1 MKLSFL
7 EPVTGGPGPW
17 ASVHLDTSRD
27 IEDPDRAIALR
38 WRQLR
43 AALRAQGADEATVGA
58 LDDVV
63 GADRAI
69 PGRHGQALFAAH
81 GRLGL
86 AAGLPDPPE
95 HDTAR
100 FGPLPDTLPV
110 ALAQAPDIPYLAV
123 VLTRTAPPPGGGAD
137 TPRDGAGQVLVV
149 GEAGRWPM
157 SRIAPGRRLS
167 RRLPVADWPRSAHQ
181 VARDLADL
189 ADGHRAEVVVVCR
202 DAGDPWLSGVLVNR
216 LPIQLQNSLTV
227 VDNDA
232 SDVSDGIDEIDVSEG
247 SDGTDV
253 SDLGDLD
260 DRSEVSEEHDDR
272 RATHDMN
279 DEVDDGTESG
289 HPAGRALA
297 EAHVARV
304 LDGCLSRADERH
316 VDVFFT
322 QRARHRHRSE
332 GIAAAV
338 TALQRGQAQAVLL
351 SPPLR
356 LPEHLWTGTRPDQI
370 ALTAAELRS
379 FGTSDVRGEPAGSAL
394 LHAAVRTGA
403 DLVVLPPDE
412 TPLTDGV
419 GVVLRY
425 RDVTDLT
432 VL

>member
-27 IEDPDRAIALR
+27 TEDPDRAVALR
-38 WRQLR
+38 WRRLR

-63 GADRAI
+63 GGDRGI

-86 AAGLPDPPE
+86 AAELPDPPE

-100 FGPLPDTLPV
+100 FGPLPDILPV
-110 ALAQAPDIPYLAV
+110 ALAHAPDIPYLAV
-123 VLTRTAPPPGGGAD
+123 VLTRTAPPPGRGAD
-137 TPRDGAGQVLVV
+137 TRQDGAGQVLVV

-167 RRLPVADWPRSAHQ
+167 RRLPVADWPRSAHR
-181 VARDLADL
+181 VARELADL

-202 DAGDPWLSGVLVNR
+202 DAGDPWLAGVLVNR

-227 VDNDA
+227 VDNGA
-232 SDVSDGIDEIDVSEG
+232 SDGIDVSEG

-253 SDLGDLD
+253 SDLGEV
-260 DRSEVSEEHDDR
+260 SEVSEVREVSEERDDR
-272 RATHDMN
+272 RAATDRN
-279 DEVDDGTESG
+279 DDADDGTASG
-289 HPAGRALA
+289 QCAGRALA
-297 EAHVARV
+297 ETHVARV
-304 LDGCLSRADERH
+304 LDGCLSKADERH

-322 QRARHRHRSE
+322 QRARHRRRSE

-356 LPEHLWTGTRPDQI
+356 LPAHLWTGTRPDQI
-370 ALTAAELRS
+370 ALTAAELAS
-379 FGTSDVRGEPAGSAL
+379 FGTSGVREEPAGTAL

-425 RDVTDLT
+425 RDVTDMT

>member
-27 IEDPDRAIALR
+27 VEDPDRAVALR
-38 WRQLR
+38 WRRLR
-43 AALRAQGADEATVGA
+43 AALRAQGADEATIGA

-63 GADRAI
+63 AADRGI

-86 AAGLPDPPE
+86 AGELPDPPA

-100 FGPLPDTLPV
+100 FGPLADTLPV
-110 ALAQAPDIPYLAV
+110 ALAHAPDIPYLAV
-123 VLTRTAPPPGGGAD
+123 VLTRTAPPPGPTAD
-137 TPRDGAGQVLVV
+137 TREDGAGQVLVV

-167 RRLPVADWPRSAHQ
+167 RRLPVADWPRSAHR
-181 VARDLADL
+181 VARELADL
-189 ADGHRAEVVVVCR
+189 ADDHQAEVVVVCR
-202 DAGDPWLSGVLVNR
+202 DAGDTWLSGVLVNR
-216 LPIQLQNSLTV
+216 LPIRLQNSLTIV
-227 VDNDA
+227 ENDA
-232 SDVSDGIDEIDVSEG
+232 SDRIGLSEG
-247 SDGTDV
+247 HDGTEQTDV
-253 SDLGDLD
+253 SDPG
-260 DRSEVSEEHDDR
+260 DRSEASEEHDDR
-272 RATHDMN
+272 RAADDRD
-279 DEVDDGTESG
+279 DEADDGTGSG

-297 EAHVARV
+297 ERHVARV
-304 LDGCLSRADERH
+304 LDGCLSKADERH

-370 ALTAAELRS
+370 ALTAAEPAS
-379 FGTSDVRGEPAGSAL
+379 FGSGGVREEPAGSAL

-412 TPLTDGV
+412 TPLTDSV

-425 RDVTDLT
+425 RDVTDMT